1 MGVSMS
7 AANTCHAQ
15 FVIGEIDMPEQP
27 IPLQPSLTVDGIAI
41 NVPSLSE
48 AVSSIVSAA
57 QHGENFSVCTL
68 NLDHV
73 VQLQHH
79 ANFRAAYRRARFVTA
94 DGFPIVVLSR
104 LMGTR
109 IERTT
114 GADLVEPVCEEARK
128 KGLSVFLL
136 GANDLTLETTAKR
149 LSDRFTGLQIAG
161 CLAPG
166 SGFDP
171 YSGEADAAIEQIRE
185 SGARLC
191 FVALGAPRQELFAAR
206 CLDELNGTGML
217 CIGAALDFIAGR
229 QTRAPSLARKT
240 GLEWAWRM
248 LREPRRLGPRY
259 VRCMSVVPRL
269 VARTIPQIVQAR
281 MRKAA

>member
-1 MGVSMS
+1 MS
-7 AANTCHAQ
+7 
-15 FVIGEIDMPEQP
+15 EPSRMS
-27 IPLQPSLTVDGIAI
+27 LQPSLTVDGIAI
-41 NVPSLSE
+41 NVPSLPA

-57 QHGENFSVCTL
+57 QRGDNFSVCTL

-73 VQLQHH
+73 VQLQQH

-104 LMGTR
+104 LMGTS

-114 GADLVEPVCEEARK
+114 GADLVEPVCAEARK
-128 KGLSVFLL
+128 KGLPVFLL
-136 GANDLTLETTAKR
+136 GANDRTLQETSRR
-149 LSDRFTGLQIAG
+149 LSERFQGLQIAG

-166 SGFDP
+166 PGFDP
-171 YSGEADAAIEQIRE
+171 YSSEADAAIERIRD

-206 CLDELNGTGML
+206 CLDELNGTGVL
-217 CIGAALDFIAGR
+217 CIGAALDFIAGA
-229 QTRAPSLARKT
+229 QSRAPSIARRT

-259 VRCMSVVPRL
+259 VRCMKVVPRL